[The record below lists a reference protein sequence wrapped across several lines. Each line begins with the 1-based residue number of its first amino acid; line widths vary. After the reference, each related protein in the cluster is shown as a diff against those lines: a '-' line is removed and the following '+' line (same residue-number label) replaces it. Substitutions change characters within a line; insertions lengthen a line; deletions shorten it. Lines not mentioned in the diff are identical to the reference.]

1 MQLTKIILSLTNIF
15 FAGLFPFLLQIV
27 DPGSDKLKRILEDIE
42 DPGKMF
48 TPFGL
53 RSISKQASMY
63 MKKNTEHE
71 APYWWVSIERM
82 ILWKI
87 GKIRGVC
94 ADWTTLVQFM
104 NGLWLRY

>member
-1 MQLTKIILSLTNIF
+1 MQANKIYSFKQIF
-15 FAGLFPFLLQIV
+15 FSGLFPFLLQIV

-42 DPGKMF
+42 DPQKMF

-63 MKKNTEHE
+63 MKKNTEHD

-82 ILWKI
+82 NEWKI
-87 GKIRGVC
+87 VKIHS
-94 ADWTTLVQFM
+94 L
-104 NGLWLRY
+104 NNPNK